1 MQNGTSERQAAAREG
16 LRAALVTLAKAAR
29 TQERVHDTASASA
42 SGIKGPEAEEP
53 ASGQDPS
60 EPRGWSEWGS
70 GARPSGT
77 EGREETG
84 RGTPSGQT
92 AESGQ

>member
-1 MQNGTSERQAAAREG
+1 MQNGTNGRQAAAREG
-16 LRAALVTLAKAAR
+16 LRTALVTLAKAAR
-29 TQERVHDTASASA
+29 TQGGFHDTASASA
-42 SGIKGPEAEEP
+42 AGMKGPEVGKP

-60 EPRGWSEWGS
+60 EFREGPAPRLDTVALS
-70 GARPSGT
+70 